1 LTYDEQPHAALVC
14 RLTVSTLV
22 IHVTKYMGY
31 YSFTDPEGME
41 G

>member
-1 LTYDEQPHAALVC
+1 MVF
-14 RLTVSTLV
+14 TLV
-22 IHVTKYMGY
+22 IHACNYIADTLITCNYMGY